1 MTGELVENCDEEF
14 FLQIYVSDV
23 HVEDV
28 ESEAETGGEV
38 PIDGLDV
45 HQYHHLEL
53 EKIDFIHIS
62 KYIFIFHLKN

>member
-1 MTGELVENCDEEF
+1 MTGELVENCDEVF

-62 KYIFIFHLKN
+62 KIYI